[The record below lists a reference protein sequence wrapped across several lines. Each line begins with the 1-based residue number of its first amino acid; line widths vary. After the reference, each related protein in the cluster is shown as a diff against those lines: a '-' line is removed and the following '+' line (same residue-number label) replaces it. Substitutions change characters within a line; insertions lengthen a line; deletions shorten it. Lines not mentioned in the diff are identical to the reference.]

1 MTELSFGLW
10 RDAAAQERRDAAAAT
25 SGIVDPAVAWAAAT
39 RDRRPGAMKEWA
51 RQTHARNPAGLALLV
66 AAVALVLGYTCA
78 LVIDVLHTELAR
90 SVAAVMLLVGLGL
103 PLLLLELAAVPE
115 ATPRNEGYADNGPSL
130 RSIAQLYAAPLLRA
144 VPDAALVA
152 VRALSAVA
160 GAAAL
165 AQLVPPEPHGLVVG
179 TFRLLYNVCILA
191 VLLAAAYAALRAGME
206 RMSAGLPASPPALL
220 M

>member
-1 MTELSFGLW
+1 
-10 RDAAAQERRDAAAAT
+10 
-25 SGIVDPAVAWAAAT
+25 
-39 RDRRPGAMKEWA
+39 
-51 RQTHARNPAGLALLV
+51 
-66 AAVALVLGYTCA
+66 
-78 LVIDVLHTELAR
+78 
-90 SVAAVMLLVGLGL
+90 
-103 PLLLLELAAVPE
+103 
-115 ATPRNEGYADNGPSL
+115 
-130 RSIAQLYAAPLLRA
+130 